1 MNSVESLSMGICT
14 LTEMNKKY
22 CEFLPDHPFVNINE
36 KTLETVLKKLISDR
50 TRILHYGKKGK
61 EWVDKT
67 HNYLGVAD
75 SLYTYYR
82 NIGLPT

>member
-1 MNSVESLSMGICT
+1 
-14 LTEMNKKY
+14 
-22 CEFLPDHPFVNINE
+22 VNINE